1 MHQSNRGACS
11 VSSGRGLRGRQGR
24 GEEALA
30 EFARVHR
37 QGATGCTGLPA
48 AGRVGRLTPGANR
61 GSASSGT
68 TGSEAQEWA
77 LEDSNLRPLQC
88 ECHALPTELNA
99 RPARPS
105 ILRWAVGVKGEVVG
119 RAGGL

>member
-1 MHQSNRGACS
+1 MHRPPA
-11 VSSGRGLRGRQGR
+11 R
-24 GEEALA
+24 GE
-30 EFARVHR
+30 
-37 QGATGCTGLPA
+37 P
-48 AGRVGRLTPGANR
+48 VGPRPGTNR

-68 TGSEAQEWA
+68 TGSEGWEWA

-88 ECHALPTELNA
+88 ECSALPTELNA

-119 RAGGL
+119 RAVGL